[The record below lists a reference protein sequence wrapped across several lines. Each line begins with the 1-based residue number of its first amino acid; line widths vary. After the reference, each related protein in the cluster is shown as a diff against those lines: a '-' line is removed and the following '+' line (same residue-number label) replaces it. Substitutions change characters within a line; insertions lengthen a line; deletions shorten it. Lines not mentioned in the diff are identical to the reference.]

1 MLTYADR
8 YLPQQPLLPCLLPSA
23 KTYNTLRTTTNPYE
37 VTLSV
42 KAPAAAAGGGGGGK
56 GKAAAS
62 AAPGVVVLGTSG
74 QNVEDILKYSSLD
87 GSLDILERLLEW
99 RHLAPTGVVRHRNT
113 LVA

>member
-1 MLTYADR
+1 MLAYADR

-42 KAPAAAAGGGGGGK
+42 KTPAAAAAAAAGK

-74 QNVEDILKYSSLD
+74 QNVEDILKYSTLD

-99 RHLAPTGVVRHRNT
+99 RHLAPTGGVRPCNA

>member
-1 MLTYADR
+1 MLAYADR

-42 KAPAAAAGGGGGGK
+42 KTPAAAATAAAGK
-56 GKAAAS
+56 GKAAVS

-74 QNVEDILKYSSLD
+74 QNVEDILKYSTLD

-99 RHLAPTGVVRHRNT
+99 RHLAPTGGVRPRNT